1 MYPTGH
7 PVPYVRPDVDLA
19 VLIGGTIGVIFKVL
33 SASTG
38 GSVSVVEHTLTPKAL
53 AAPLH
58 RHQHEDEV
66 SYVLEGQ
73 VAVLQRDELTLVGPG
88 GYVVKPRG
96 IFHTF
101 WNPGTEMARHVEIIA
116 PGGFENYFLALA
128 PLVPADAP
136 PDLDGVL
143 ALAQRYG
150 LEFDMSS
157 VPVLEQKYGV
167 TLTGQPFP
175 EMG

>member
-1 MYPTGH
+1 MYRTAH
-7 PVPYVRPDVDLA
+7 PVPYAKPDVDQA
-19 VLIGGTIGVIFKVL
+19 VLIGGSIGVIFRVL
-33 SASTG
+33 SDATE
-38 GSVSVVEHTLTPKAL
+38 GSMSVVEHTLTPKAL

-66 SYVLEGQ
+66 SYVVEGQ
-73 VAVLQRDELTLVGPG
+73 IAVLQRDEVTIVGPG
-88 GYVVKPRG
+88 GYIVKPRG

-101 WNPGTEMARHVEIIA
+101 WNPGTEPARHVEVIA
-116 PGGFENYFLALA
+116 PGGFENYFLELA

-136 PDLDGVL
+136 PDIDGVL
-143 ALAQRYG
+143 ALARRYG

-167 TLTGQPFP
+167 SLAGQPHP
-175 EMG
+175 ELG